1 MIMLRI
7 NNNSFYV
14 WIIAYIIGLLLTG
27 FFSLSQG
34 LFFTITVLILTLI
47 SSFLLPKWRKLKL
60 NLVTCFIAGLMV
72 ISGFYY
78 LHWRTPIPDNLDI
91 SHQINSSSQN
101 FNSSITVTGIILNTP
116 RLNQNNNA
124 RFVFQTQKIDNNGQV
139 EKVTGKVYVTAP
151 LLQVTGLY
159 PSQILTLQGRLY
171 APLPPLNPGG
181 FDFGGYLKRE
191 GIFAGFSANSV
202 EITKEGNWWGR
213 NLANFR
219 QRIIQTHV
227 RFLKVPYGNL
237 VSSMVIGSRA
247 VDLDLDLQNA
257 FRTAGLAHTLAAS
270 GFHVSLLLGCI
281 LYLTRSY
288 SPRVQLIIGLSSL
301 LIYTTLTGFFP
312 SILRASLMGV
322 AVLIAIIND
331 RSVKTYGS
339 LLLAALILLLVN
351 PLWIFDL
358 GFQLS
363 FLATW
368 GLIVTLPAIVKKL
381 DFLPPTIANLIAVPL
396 AATIWTLP
404 LVCYAFNRIPV
415 YGILTNVLATPLVIL
430 LTLGGIFTAVIGV
443 FIPILGSAIS
453 YLLFIPI
460 LLLINLVEI
469 SNKLP
474 FSSLAVGEVNIF
486 IVITGYLLLL
496 MITFNKWTQKKWQI
510 IIISG
515 LILFILPLIYQKLNL
530 VQITVMASRK
540 QPVIIVQN
548 QTNHAVIN
556 LNDKN
561 NVRFNIVAFLRNQGI
576 NSLDLVLIPYD
587 ASNKNALNLL
597 REYIN
602 VKNISWLEKNTV
614 KTIQMIAKTPN
625 YFQFKFADKIWL
637 LVINNQDIDLSNIV
651 DTDILIWDGK
661 TLNIQQLKQIKM
673 KKAIANRDKINQE
686 ILAYLESNNIE
697 IFPLE
702 KGAIQWQPNTGF
714 KIFNNDS

>member
-1 MIMLRI
+1 MYI
-7 NNNSFYV
+7 
-14 WIIAYIIGLLLTG
+14 WIIAYIFGLLLTE
-27 FFSLSQG
+27 FFFLSQG
-34 LFFTITVLILTLI
+34 LFFTITVLIITII

-60 NLVTCFIAGLMV
+60 NILSCFVAGVMIIA
-72 ISGFYY
+72 GFYY
-78 LHWRTPIPDNLDI
+78 LHWRTPIPDNFDI

-101 FNSSITVTGIILNTP
+101 FNLSTTITGIILNTP

-124 RFVFQTQKIDNNGQV
+124 RFVFQTQQINNNGQI

-159 PSQILTLQGRLY
+159 PSQILTIKGRLY
-171 APLPPLNPGG
+171 VPSPPLNPGG

-191 GIFAGFSANSV
+191 GIFAGFSANSL
-202 EITKEGNWWGR
+202 EIIKQGNWWAR

-219 QRIIQTHV
+219 QRIIQTHAH
-227 RFLKVPYGNL
+227 FLKVPYGNL

-257 FRTAGLAHTLAAS
+257 FRTAGLAHVLAAS
-270 GFHVSLLLGCI
+270 GFHISLLLGCI
-281 LYLTRSY
+281 LYLTRCY
-288 SPRVQLIIGLSSL
+288 SPRVQLIVGLSSL
-301 LIYTTLTGFFP
+301 LTYATLTGFFP
-312 SILRASLMGV
+312 SILRASFMGV

-339 LLLAALILLLVN
+339 LLLAALILLLIN
-351 PLWIFDL
+351 PLWIWDL

-415 YGILTNVLATPLVIL
+415 YGILTNVLATPLVIII
-430 LTLGGIFTAVIGV
+430 TLGGIFTAVIGV
-443 FIPILGSAIS
+443 FIPVLGSAIS
-453 YLLFIPI
+453 YLLFIPVW
-460 LLLINLVEI
+460 LLINLVEI

-486 IVITGYLLLL
+486 SVIIAYSILLT
-496 MITFNKWTQKKWQI
+496 ITFNKWSQKRWNLI
-510 IIISG
+510 TISA
-515 LILFILPLIYQKLNL
+515 LILFIIPLIYQKLNL
-530 VQITVMASRK
+530 VQITVMASRS
-540 QPVIIVQN
+540 QPVIIIQN
-548 QTNHAVIN
+548 QNNHAVIN

-561 NVRFNIVAFLRNQGI
+561 NVRFNVVAFLRNQGI

-587 ASNKNALNLL
+587 GENKTALNLL
-597 REYIN
+597 REYISI
-602 VKNISWLEKNTV
+602 KNISLLEKKAV
-614 KTIQMIAKTPN
+614 KTIQMIAKKPN

-637 LVINNQDIDLSNIV
+637 LVINNKELNLSDIAN
-651 DTDILIWDGK
+651 TDILIWDGK

-673 KKAIANRDKINQE
+673 KKTIANIDRMNQE
-686 ILAYLESNNIE
+686 ILSYLEINNIE

-702 KGAIQWQPNTGF
+702 KGAIQWQEKTGF
-714 KIFNNDS
+714 KIFNNE

>member
-1 MIMLRI
+1 MLSK
-7 NNNSFYV
+7 NNNYFYV
-14 WIIAYIIGLLLTG
+14 WIGAYIIGLLLTE

-34 LFFTITVLILTLI
+34 FFFTITVLILSI
-47 SSFLLPKWRKLKL
+47 IGGFFLPKWRKLKL
-60 NLVTCFIAGLMV
+60 NLITCFLAGL
-72 ISGFYY
+72 ILLGGFYY
-78 LHWRTPIPDNLDI
+78 LHWRTPTPDNLDI
-91 SHQINSSSQN
+91 SRQITSSSTN
-101 FNSSITVTGIILNTP
+101 FNPSIIVTGSILNTP
-116 RLNQNNNA
+116 RLNQNNNG
-124 RFVFQTQKIDNNGQV
+124 RFVFQAQQISHDNGQM

-151 LLQVTGLY
+151 LMQVTGLY
-159 PSQILTLQGRLY
+159 PSQVVTIKGRLY
-171 APLPPLNPGG
+171 VPNPPLNPGG

-191 GIFAGFSANSV
+191 GIFAGLSANSV
-202 EITKEGNWWGR
+202 QIIKESNWWAR
-213 NLANFR
+213 NLADFR

-227 RFLKVPYGNL
+227 RFLNVPYGNL
-237 VSSMVIGSRA
+237 VSSMAIGSRA

-288 SPRVQLIIGLSSL
+288 SPRVRLIVGLSSL

-339 LLLAALILLLVN
+339 LLLAALILLLIN
-351 PLWIFDL
+351 PLWIWDL

-368 GLIVTLPAIVKKL
+368 GLIVTLPAIVNKL

-415 YGILTNVLATPLVIL
+415 YGILTNVLATPFVIII
-430 LTLGGIFTAVIGV
+430 TLGGIFTAVIGV
-443 FIPILGSAIS
+443 FIPVVGSTIS

-460 LLLINLVEI
+460 WLLIKLVEI

-474 FSSLAVGEVNIF
+474 FSSLAVGEISIF
-486 IVITGYLLLL
+486 TLIIAYSILLL
-496 MITFNKWTQKKWQI
+496 ITFNKWSQQKW
-510 IIISG
+510 
-515 LILFILPLIYQKLNL
+515 LFITIFSLTLFIIPLIYQKLNL
-530 VQITVMASRK
+530 VQITVMASRN
-540 QPVIIVQN
+540 QPVIIIQN
-548 QTNHAVIN
+548 KTNHAVIN

-576 NSLDLVLIPYD
+576 NTLDLVLIPYD
-587 ASNKNALNLL
+587 AENKIALNLL
-597 REYIN
+597 REYITVQN
-602 VKNISWLEKNTV
+602 VSLQEKDAI
-614 KTIQMIAKTPN
+614 KSIIMIAKTPN
-625 YFQFKFADKIWL
+625 YFNFKFADKTWL
-637 LVINNQDIDLSNIV
+637 LIIDNKDIDLSNII
-651 DTDILIWDGK
+651 DADIVIWDGNS
-661 TLNIQQLKQIKM
+661 LNIQQIKQIKM
-673 KKAIANRDKINQE
+673 KKAIANKDKINQE
-686 ILAYLESNNIE
+686 ILNYLESNNIE

-702 KGAIQWQPNTGF
+702 KGAIQWQPTTSF
-714 KIFNNDS
+714 KIYGNNL